1 MMNQGEIED
10 FLGWCTEHLNVQ
22 VGDADESTH
31 MHFGD
36 CFVGGWAGDTRQFF
50 LSDDDI
56 VPKLIKMYDTWKN
69 YKA

>member
-1 MMNQGEIED
+1 MNQNEIQD

-22 VGDADESTH
+22 VDDADESTH

-36 CFVGGWAGDTRQFF
+36 HFVGGWAGDTRQFF

-56 VPKLIKMYDTWKN
+56 VPKLIRMHDTWKG